1 MLSAAHICS
10 GRSWERWLSVYILI
24 GRHMPCNVCYS
35 VGIQTTKHRD
45 SASHSKEMSWLPSRM
60 FVARQMCLWKTPN
73 SCLIIETFY
82 SDDKSNFG
90 FLENMLSRG
99 LSFIHIP
106 YRLPLGLF
114 LISAM
119 TISLCFTLAGGNL
132 SSKILQMFGQML
144 SEGHHPFNHNKNLF
158 HDKKTTHFSP
168 QPCIYDIVFYC
179 TDVVNTY
186 FLMLSCTNSINMEE
200 NDSEIS

>member
-35 VGIQTTKHRD
+35 GGIQTTKHRD

-119 TISLCFTLAGGNL
+119 TISLCFTLAGGIWAVKFFKCLDKCYLKVIIL
-132 SSKILQMFGQML
+132 SIKTRTCFMIRKPHVFVRSRAFTITCFILLLWSMPTF
-144 SEGHHPFNHNKNLF
+144 
-158 HDKKTTHFSP
+158 
-168 QPCIYDIVFYC
+168 
-179 TDVVNTY
+179 
-186 FLMLSCTNSINMEE
+186 
-200 NDSEIS
+200 